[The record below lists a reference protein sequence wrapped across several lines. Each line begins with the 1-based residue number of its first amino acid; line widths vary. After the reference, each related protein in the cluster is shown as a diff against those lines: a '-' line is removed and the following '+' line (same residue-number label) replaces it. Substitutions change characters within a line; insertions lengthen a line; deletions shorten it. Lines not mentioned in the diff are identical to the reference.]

1 MDQNYTLRKLRCD
14 RGFSQEFVAGSCCL
28 SRMQYSSIE
37 AGRVQPKQ
45 MRMQTVD
52 LMAVFFKMSLDDMYH
67 LLTYNYY
74 HHD

>member
-1 MDQNYTLRKLRCD
+1 MTLKSLRSNY
-14 RGFSQEFVAGSCCL
+14 GYSQEFVAGSCQL

-37 AGRVQPKQ
+37 AGRVNPQQ

-52 LMAVFFKMSLDDMYH
+52 LMAVFFHMSLDEMYH
-67 LLTYNYY
+67 LLVYNFY